1 MYTIIVNIKRF
12 NHIYCVHKH
21 YLTIRA
27 SYTLLC
33 RTMDLNWILGLSV
46 SIISIAVT
54 VILGI
59 QVYTLL
65 TIDKRVQKT
74 IQEEREKYK
83 EDNAQLAE
91 KLKKF
96 TIAVQR
102 FTSGNIYISNE
113 EYCDAFCVFC
123 LAAIDANKLGEAELT
138 SSSLEQAIRLFDYNK
153 NFNKSDIGM
162 KYADKIKEEMIGISD
177 KKAIAVYNFLSDI
190 QRGEK

>member
-1 MYTIIVNIKRF
+1 
-12 NHIYCVHKH
+12 
-21 YLTIRA
+21 
-27 SYTLLC
+27 
-33 RTMDLNWILGLSV
+33 MDLNSILGLST

-102 FTSGNIYISNE
+102 FTSGNIYLSNE
-113 EYCDAFCVFC
+113 EYCDAFGVFC

-162 KYADKIKEEMIGISD
+162 KYADEIKEEMIGIPD
-177 KKAIAVYNFLSDI
+177 KKAIAIYNFLSDI

>member
-1 MYTIIVNIKRF
+1 
-12 NHIYCVHKH
+12 
-21 YLTIRA
+21 
-27 SYTLLC
+27 
-33 RTMDLNWILGLSV
+33 MDLNSILGLST

-102 FTSGNIYISNE
+102 FTSGNIY
-113 EYCDAFCVFC
+113 
-123 LAAIDANKLGEAELT
+123 L
-138 SSSLEQAIRLFDYNK
+138 
-153 NFNKSDIGM
+153 
-162 KYADKIKEEMIGISD
+162 
-177 KKAIAVYNFLSDI
+177 
-190 QRGEK
+190 

>member
-1 MYTIIVNIKRF
+1 
-12 NHIYCVHKH
+12 
-21 YLTIRA
+21 
-27 SYTLLC
+27 
-33 RTMDLNWILGLSV
+33 MDLNSILGLST

-96 TIAVQR
+96 TAML
-102 FTSGNIYISNE
+102 
-113 EYCDAFCVFC
+113 
-123 LAAIDANKLGEAELT
+123 LAY
-138 SSSLEQAIRLFDYNK
+138 S
-153 NFNKSDIGM
+153 
-162 KYADKIKEEMIGISD
+162 
-177 KKAIAVYNFLSDI
+177 V
-190 QRGEK
+190 